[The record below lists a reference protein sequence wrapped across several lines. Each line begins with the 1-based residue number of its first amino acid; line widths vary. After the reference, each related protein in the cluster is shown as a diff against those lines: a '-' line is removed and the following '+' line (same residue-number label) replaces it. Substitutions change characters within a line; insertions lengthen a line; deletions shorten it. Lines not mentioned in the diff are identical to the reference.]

1 MNKINNELQKY
12 VEEKIFPIYDNN
24 DSGHGIDHIK
34 YVIGRS
40 FKFANQFENIDLN
53 MVYVIASFHDLA
65 HHIDKDNHEVLS
77 ANLFY
82 LNEKMKEFFTYEQR
96 GIIKDAIED
105 HRASLDHE
113 PRSVYGKIIS
123 SADRNVD
130 IISSLKRTH
139 AYTIK
144 HYPELDL
151 NEMINRAYNH
161 ISEKFG
167 DCGYAK
173 VWFVDEEF
181 DKFKNDVKELL
192 KDKYTFGIKYMEV
205 NNIIDTKEKKKIKTL

>member
-1 MNKINNELQKY
+1 
-12 VEEKIFPIYDNN
+12 
-24 DSGHGIDHIK
+24 
-34 YVIGRS
+34 
-40 FKFANQFENIDLN
+40 

-173 VWFVDEEF
+173 VWLVDEEF

>member
-1 MNKINNELQKY
+1 MNKINNELQQY

-53 MVYVIASFHDLA
+53 MVYVVASFHDLA

-151 NEMINRAYNH
+151 NEMINLE
-161 ISEKFG
+161 I
-167 DCGYAK
+167 
-173 VWFVDEEF
+173 VVMQ
-181 DKFKNDVKELL
+181 
-192 KDKYTFGIKYMEV
+192 KYG
-205 NNIIDTKEKKKIKTL
+205 L